1 MYNVSVKIKRRKSVE
16 EGKRMP
22 LYMQFIYRREVRK
35 ILLPYK
41 VSEDEWNKTG
51 EEIGI
56 RIPGNVGRERVE
68 ELCLIRE
75 QLNRDSRTVYSVV
88 RSMESKNRFSLDDVV
103 EACRER
109 FSVSGFRKYVESL
122 IGKLNNEGRQETA
135 RHYRSTL
142 NVFMRFRHNCDLR
155 LDEII
160 ASVLKEFETYLF
172 GCGLCP
178 NTVSFYLRIFRTIRN
193 QAAKDGLVEADPTL
207 FDNVHTRIEK
217 TRKRA
222 VEERVIKNLSVLDLC
237 LSPELSLARDLF
249 LFCYYARGMAFVDLA
264 HLTRDNLKG
273 NKIVYTRQKTGQ
285 QLQIHLLPVMRKLI
299 ARYQGVS
306 GPYLFPVLKSM
317 VSSYLDYTSALRLQ
331 NKRLK
336 KLGKLVG
343 ADLSTYVARHTWAS
357 VALQKGISEELISK
371 GMGHTSVKTTRIYM
385 AFWDDAQ
392 LDRANEIVILGK
404 SCNSRSAYN
413 SVSGS

>member
-155 LDEII
+155 LDEIT

-343 ADLSTYVARHTWAS
+343 ADLSTYVAKHN
-357 VALQKGISEELISK
+357 
-371 GMGHTSVKTTRIYM
+371 
-385 AFWDDAQ
+385 AFA
-392 LDRANEIVILGK
+392 I
-404 SCNSRSAYN
+404 
-413 SVSGS
+413 